1 MSVDTVAIEW
11 PPDLLDDEEQD
22 EPLAGQDHNLTI
34 QNLFYPLYTR
44 LRGQDCFV
52 ASELRVHRNP
62 RNLHDYREP
71 DVLVAFGVPDRI
83 RRRYL
88 LWEERK
94 APDLTIEVLSPSS
107 LENGDLTAKRDWYR
121 REGVR
126 EYVVL
131 DPSGEFFPEPRLQAW
146 RFHDLASPTSA
157 GMDHMLAD
165 ADGILRSALIPIG
178 WIVEG
183 EWVRVIDLQ
192 TGEFFPLLW
201 ELEPRLQ
208 QEVRQ
213 RQDLQVALQ
222 EAEERAQA
230 ATERANAEAQR
241 AVGEAQ
247 ARRALEAEIARLLRL
262 LEGPGQR

>member
-94 APDLTIEVLSPSS
+94 APDLTIEVLSPSTRRTY
-107 LENGDLTAKRDWYR
+107 LKEKLAEYAKRD
-121 REGVR
+121 
-126 EYVVL
+126 
-131 DPSGEFFPEPRLQAW
+131 S
-146 RFHDLASPTSA
+146 TK
-157 GMDHMLAD
+157 
-165 ADGILRSALIPIG
+165 
-178 WIVEG
+178 
-183 EWVRVIDLQ
+183 
-192 TGEFFPLLW
+192 
-201 ELEPRLQ
+201 
-208 QEVRQ
+208 
-213 RQDLQVALQ
+213 
-222 EAEERAQA
+222 EA
-230 ATERANAEAQR
+230 
-241 AVGEAQ
+241 
-247 ARRALEAEIARLLRL
+247 I
-262 LEGPGQR
+262 